1 MEATGTG
8 RGVLYGPR
16 RHHHPVRSVLHHC
29 RPIAPKPH
37 RKTRPEPEEA
47 RERHDREA
55 RKVRLPATSSSYG
68 TPGRASPASPA
79 KTASGAK
86 MLQLLRNGPHVQGLS
101 PTSDRTY
108 EADPR
113 RQDSSGLW

>member
-37 RKTRPEPEEA
+37 RKTRPEPKEA
-47 RERHDREA
+47 QERHDRREV
-55 RKVRLPATSSSYG
+55 RKVRLPAASSRYG

-86 MLQLLRNGPHVQGLS
+86 MLQLLRNGPYVQGLS
-101 PTSDRTY
+101 STPDHVY
-108 EADPR
+108 ET
-113 RQDSSGLW
+113 